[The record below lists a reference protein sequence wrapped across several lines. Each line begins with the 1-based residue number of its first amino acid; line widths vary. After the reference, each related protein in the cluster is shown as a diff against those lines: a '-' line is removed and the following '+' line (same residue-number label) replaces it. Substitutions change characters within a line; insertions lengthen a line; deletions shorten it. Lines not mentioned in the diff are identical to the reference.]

1 MRRHRSSVLTVLGVA
16 VLGIAAIAA
25 AYVAWRLFDR
35 DPETSAADVAS
46 SPALITR
53 GEYLARAADCAACHN
68 APGGRPFAGGLPFK
82 LPFGTI
88 YSTNITADKDTGIG
102 SWSDDDFVRA
112 LHRGVAKDGS
122 HLYPA
127 FPYTSYTKLSR
138 DDAVAIKAY
147 LFSLPPVQAPARPND
162 LIFPFN
168 QRWAMA
174 FWNLVFLDAHRF
186 RPDANLNDTENRGAY
201 LATALGHCGEC
212 HTPRNIGF
220 ALDQGKEFA
229 GEMLQGWHAYNIT
242 SDQTFGIGAW
252 SDQQIGSYLST
263 GHADGHGSASGPMG
277 EAVSNSL
284 QYLTAEDIAALVSY
298 LRRVKPLPGATG
310 TEVSLTTP
318 AMADS
323 TAWAPGSKD
332 VQSDTG
338 RRIFESACASCHQ
351 WNGQGQQTA
360 YAALAGSQ
368 GVNDP
373 AGTNVMQVLLQG
385 ASLKTSHET
394 VFMPSFAAA
403 YTDAEL
409 AAVANYVIGHFGG
422 KTGSVTAEKIQ
433 DARGQK

>member
-1 MRRHRSSVLTVLGVA
+1 MKRRRSTALTTLGFIVLAVSIIAGV
-16 VLGIAAIAA
+16 
-25 AYVAWRLFDR
+25 YVGWRLYDR

-46 SPALITR
+46 SPTLIAQ
-53 GEYLARAADCAACHN
+53 GEYLTRAADCAACHN
-68 APGGRPFAGGLPFK
+68 APGGKPFAGGLPFK

-88 YSTNITADKDTGIG
+88 YSTNITADKATGIG

-147 LFSLPPVQAPARPND
+147 LFSLPPIQAPARPND

-174 FWNLVFLDAHRF
+174 FWNLAFLDVHRF
-186 RPDANLNDTENRGAY
+186 RPDSNLNEMENRGAY

-220 ALDQGKEFA
+220 ALDNGKEFA

-242 SDQTFGIGAW
+242 SDQTFGIGGW
-252 SDQQIGSYLST
+252 SDQQIASYLST
-263 GHADGHGSASGPMG
+263 GHADGRGSASGPMG
-277 EAVSNSL
+277 EAVANSL
-284 QYLTAEDIAALVSY
+284 QYLTAEDIGALVSY
-298 LRRVKPLPGATG
+298 LRRVKPQSGAAG
-310 TEVSLTTP
+310 TEISLTSPT
-318 AMADS
+318 MAAA
-323 TAWAPGSKD
+323 TAWAPGSQD
-332 VQSDTG
+332 VQGDTG
-338 RRIFESACASCHQ
+338 RRIFEGACASCHQ
-351 WNGQGQQTA
+351 WNGQGQQTP
-360 YAALAGSQ
+360 YAGLAGSQ

-373 AGTNVMQVLLQG
+373 AGTNVIQVLLQG

-394 VFMPSFAAA
+394 IFMPSFAKA
-403 YTDAEL
+403 YSDTEL

-422 KTGSVTAEKIQ
+422 KTGTVTADNVQ
-433 DARGQK
+433 DARNQK